1 MRFAIPSSRSVV
13 EWAKTL
19 YADPGARSMIDGIGV
34 HWYGG
39 LNTHNLESTHE
50 IAPDK
55 FILATEACNC
65 PGVVYR
71 HMNADEWWQRAEHL
85 GMDIL
90 QDLLHWSI
98 GWVDWNLILDV
109 TGGPNHLGNRCDA
122 NIIAD
127 PKQKLKQGSTLI
139 FQASFYYMGHF
150 SQYIP
155 ALSKRIKIANHV
167 VEEKELTVNDVAN
180 GQPLVF
186 LPCSG
191 SGLQSFTLD
200 NTGSIVIEKTSYQC
214 LDVSNWGV
222 GPRIDTYSCAH
233 SPNQKWERRISPKC
247 TNAQVKSTGVACT
260 QFVNPASGK
269 CLTKK
274 GTSGSSIGLDAG
286 STYIVAQAL
295 PCTDIDAE
303 AQTFSVVHG
312 DGQGFPHAFPVR
324 SLANLAN
331 DDPLDD
337 RELCLQPYIAKESD
351 FDAVAFV
358 TPDGGVS
365 VVAMNKG
372 KEALTFSI
380 YDVSLGAG
388 ASNVTVP
395 PHSIQSYRLPAA
407 PSAASP
413 AASPAG
419 EPVASPAAGGIDGLY
434 QEDLFTS
441 MMSSGADPADH
452 ASATVSMWPLTTCL
466 LAVGLLGTGYII
478 IGYRRQEMGRALA
491 VPTNEAE
498 LPYEAYTELYPSTMY
513 RTH

>member
-1 MRFAIPSSRSVV
+1 M
-13 EWAKTL
+13 
-19 YADPGARSMIDGIGV
+19 
-34 HWYGG
+34 
-39 LNTHNLESTHE
+39 
-50 IAPDK
+50 
-55 FILATEACNC
+55 
-65 PGVVYR
+65 
-71 HMNADEWWQRAEHL
+71 
-85 GMDIL
+85 
-90 QDLLHWSI
+90 
-98 GWVDWNLILDV
+98 
-109 TGGPNHLGNRCDA
+109 
-122 NIIAD
+122 
-127 PKQKLKQGSTLI
+127 
-139 FQASFYYMGHF
+139 
-150 SQYIP
+150 
-155 ALSKRIKIANHV
+155 
-167 VEEKELTVNDVAN
+167 
-180 GQPLVF
+180 
-186 LPCSG
+186 
-191 SGLQSFTLD
+191 
-200 NTGSIVIEKTSYQC
+200 
-214 LDVSNWGV
+214 
-222 GPRIDTYSCAH
+222 
-233 SPNQKWERRISPKC
+233 
-247 TNAQVKSTGVACT
+247 
-260 QFVNPASGK
+260 
-269 CLTKK
+269 
-274 GTSGSSIGLDAG
+274 
-286 STYIVAQAL
+286 AQAL

-331 DDPLDD
+331 DDPSDD
-337 RELCLQPYIAKESD
+337 RELCLQPDIAKEPD

-419 EPVASPAAGGIDGLY
+419 EPVASPAAGGIGGLL

-466 LAVGLLGTGYII
+466 LAVGLLGAGYII
-478 IGYRRQEMGRALA
+478 IGYRRHEMGRALA